1 MNKLKVVVYA
11 IAKDESKYVNKWV
24 SSMSE
29 ADEII
34 VLDTGSTDDTVELLK
49 KQNVKVYESKISPWR
64 FDVARNK
71 SLSYVANDADICV
84 CTDLDEVFV
93 SGWRK
98 TLEENWEPGIT
109 TRVRYNYNWKLD
121 EENNPLVSFWINKIH
136 ARDNYT
142 WTHPVHEVLECSKE
156 EREKYVPITLNHY
169 PDKNKSRSSYLPL
182 LELSVM
188 ESPEDDRNLH
198 YLGREYMF
206 YNRWFDAIK
215 TFHRHIHCPSATWKD
230 ERCASMRFMG
240 RCYDALGLSEEAEY
254 WFLQSIKEA
263 PYLRE
268 GYVELAS
275 FYILKD
281 NYESAYSLLK
291 KALKIKEKSKSY
303 INEEFA
309 WNDAFYDL
317 LSLAAYYT
325 NHKKES
331 LTYVKKAIKLNPK
344 NTRYQENLSI
354 IKQNL

>member
-1 MNKLKVVVYA
+1 MSTFKYIQVFCILETSINSLLVVTVNL
-11 IAKDESKYVNKWV
+11 SKPV
-24 SSMSE
+24 
-29 ADEII
+29 
-34 VLDTGSTDDTVELLK
+34 
-49 KQNVKVYESKISPWR
+49 P
-64 FDVARNK
+64 
-71 SLSYVANDADICV
+71 
-84 CTDLDEVFV
+84 EVF
-93 SGWRK
+93 
-98 TLEENWEPGIT
+98 T
-109 TRVRYNYNWKLD
+109 
-121 EENNPLVSFWINKIH
+121 
-136 ARDNYT
+136 
-142 WTHPVHEVLECSKE
+142 
-156 EREKYVPITLNHY
+156 
-169 PDKNKSRSSYLPL
+169 
-182 LELSVM
+182 
-188 ESPEDDRNLH
+188 
-198 YLGREYMF
+198 
-206 YNRWFDAIK
+206 
-215 TFHRHIHCPSATWKD
+215 
-230 ERCASMRFMG
+230 
-240 RCYDALGLSEEAEY
+240 LGLSEEAEY

>member
-1 MNKLKVVVYA
+1 
-11 IAKDESKYVNKWV
+11 
-24 SSMSE
+24 
-29 ADEII
+29 
-34 VLDTGSTDDTVELLK
+34 
-49 KQNVKVYESKISPWR
+49 
-64 FDVARNK
+64 
-71 SLSYVANDADICV
+71 
-84 CTDLDEVFV
+84 
-93 SGWRK
+93 
-98 TLEENWEPGIT
+98 
-109 TRVRYNYNWKLD
+109 
-121 EENNPLVSFWINKIH
+121 
-136 ARDNYT
+136 
-142 WTHPVHEVLECSKE
+142 
-156 EREKYVPITLNHY
+156 
-169 PDKNKSRSSYLPL
+169 
-182 LELSVM
+182 
-188 ESPEDDRNLH
+188 
-198 YLGREYMF
+198 MF

-215 TFHRHIHCPSATWKD
+215 TFHRHIHCQSATWKD

-240 RCYDALGLSEEAEY
+240 RCYEALGLSEEAEY